1 MLIKKGGTVMKVITR
16 TLKIPRNSKNHAIL
30 QKADKIKDIDRADT
44 MPVTILIPIMAEVY
58 DKLYAKE

>member
-1 MLIKKGGTVMKVITR
+1 MKVITR
-16 TLKIPRNSKNHAIL
+16 MLKIPRNSKNHAIL

-44 MPVTILIPIMAEVY
+44 MPVNILIPIMAEVY